1 VTVATKVT
9 VATAGTM
16 HATCVSFGDIG
27 ILLRGPSGAGKSDL
41 ALRLIEAGAT
51 LVADDQVRLTVDSG
65 VLYAS
70 PPDELAG
77 LLELRGVGPVRLPY
91 VSGVSIRLVADLVRS
106 GVSER
111 LPVEDWEICSAV
123 RVRRVEI
130 APFEQTAVAKLRIAA
145 YDASGR
151 NDPVTGARL
160 HGEGRHDE
168 GSHDEGSHDE
178 GREYEEGPVK

>member
-1 VTVATKVT
+1 MA
-9 VATAGTM
+9 ATAGGTM
-16 HATCVSFGDIG
+16 HATCVTFDDIG

-41 ALRLIEAGAT
+41 ALRLIDVGAT
-51 LVADDQVRLTVDSG
+51 LVADDQVRLTVDDG
-65 VLYAS
+65 VLCAS
-70 PPDELAG
+70 PPAELAG
-77 LLELRGVGPVRLPY
+77 LLELRGVGLARLPF
-91 VSGVSIRLVADLVRS
+91 VSGVSICLVADLVRC
-106 GVSER
+106 GVAER
-111 LPVEDWEICSAV
+111 LPVEDWEICSGV

-168 GSHDEGSHDE
+168 GSHDEG
-178 GREYEEGPVK
+178 REYEEGPVNDRDAG